1 MGKGKSLL
9 QEALLNGSP
18 LQQQQQQQN
27 FSQPLPSVD
36 APRIPQPEAPID
48 PSECRLKLLDHIEH
62 YQTLIDAR
70 LTTLEQMI
78 DELEHE
84 DPSLLDGKH
93 SDPGQTSIKQGVDAE
108 ETNQSEEDSALDFL
122 PQTKETVQMI
132 LRDLLNLR
140 KISMFC

>member
-1 MGKGKSLL
+1 MYCTFLKVI
-9 QEALLNGSP
+9 LNF
-18 LQQQQQQQN
+18 L
-27 FSQPLPSVD
+27 FSD

-48 PSECRLKLLDHIEH
+48 PTECRLKLLDHIEH
-62 YQTLIDAR
+62 YQSLIDAR

-84 DPSLLDGKH
+84 DPSLLDGKN
-93 SDPGQTSIKQGVDAE
+93 SDPVQSGVKQGADLE
-108 ETNQSEEDSALDFL
+108 ETNHSDEDPALDFL

-140 KISMFC
+140 KISVFC